1 MNLRAAT
8 ILDINDLTQISID
21 SFDPYNFVM
30 GQLGENYVREVFF
43 PALLRDSNSYVV
55 ISESDGQVQAY
66 AAGSLS
72 YKDFSRTLR
81 HRNLPRTARY
91 LIAGL
96 MAQRV
101 TFGDICDVL
110 RFDSNVVKTLDHLP
124 SFGPYAV
131 SPLIKGSPLAG
142 IIARKT
148 CSHVLDWM
156 VAKGAM
162 KCWATVDSRNTASQG
177 LVELLGFKKSQE
189 LVLYRRVE
197 YLYWNEF

>member
-1 MNLRAAT
+1 MNLRVAT
-8 ILDINDLTQISID
+8 ISDINTLTKISIE

-30 GQLGENYVREVFF
+30 GQLGEDYVREVFF

-72 YKDFSRTLR
+72 YKNFSRTLR
-81 HRNLPRTARY
+81 HGNLPRTAWY
-91 LIAGL
+91 LLAGFL
-96 MAQRV
+96 MRRV
-101 TFGDICDVL
+101 TFGDIYDVL
-110 RFDSNVVKTLDHLP
+110 RFDSNVVKTFSHLP

-131 SPLIKGSPLAG
+131 SPTIKGTPLAG

-148 CSHVLDWM
+148 CIHVLDWM
-156 VAKGAM
+156 AAKGAV

-189 LVLYRRVE
+189 LVLSRRVE